1 MLATTQQLATMQQLA
16 NYAATGYHEATGYHA
31 ARLRGAIAAT
41 RSRASIR
48 GRHHSQLACVERWSG
63 ALGGVWCFAG
73 NTVPSTDDGNQNQF
87 AKQIDQPQ
95 EDGASQGSRL
105 IDKRRQEPCDH

>member
-1 MLATTQQLATMQQLA
+1 MVTAAHMVTVTLPPT
-16 NYAATGYHEATGYHA
+16 YAAVGYHA

-41 RSRASIR
+41 RSRETIR
-48 GRHHSQLACVERWSG
+48 GRQHSQLACVERWSG

-73 NTVPSTDDGNQNQF
+73 NTVPSTNDGNQNQF